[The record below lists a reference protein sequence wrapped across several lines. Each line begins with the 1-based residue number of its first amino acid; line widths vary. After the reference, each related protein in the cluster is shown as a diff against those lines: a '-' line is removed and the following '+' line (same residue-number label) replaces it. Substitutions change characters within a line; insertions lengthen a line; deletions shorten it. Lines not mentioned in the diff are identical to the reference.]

1 MFTGDG
7 PDNIVLTPQL
17 RHIKQGVITNL
28 DRLDNSVINPGEWIS
43 VEIGIGRQKEE
54 FNIGFKLEYHGEGYK
69 AGKKNTM
76 QVGLSCSLYLS
87 LSCTISLSF
96 SRSLF
101 ISER

>member
-17 RHIKQGVITNL
+17 RHIKQGAITNL
-28 DRLDNSVINPGEWIS
+28 DRLDNSVINPGKWIS

-69 AGKKNTM
+69 AGKKI
-76 QVGLSCSLYLS
+76 QC
-87 LSCTISLSF
+87 
-96 SRSLF
+96 R
-101 ISER
+101 

>member
-17 RHIKQGVITNL
+17 RHIKQGAITNL
-28 DRLDNSVINPGEWIS
+28 DRLDNSVINPGKWIS

-69 AGKKNTM
+69 AGKQDQMSNRCDYILQWLWTKND
-76 QVGLSCSLYLS
+76 
-87 LSCTISLSF
+87 
-96 SRSLF
+96 
-101 ISER
+101 